1 MAKIQN
7 DELTQLMDEQRN
19 EPDSDKT
26 VASEEPDSFHANR
39 TESLNSEKTE
49 SFDADITEEIKL
61 DGLVDLNWK
70 PGDVVLDLY
79 EIKQVFTTGG
89 MGLVYHVHHRSW
101 DIDLIIK
108 SPRPEIIAQAGGT
121 ENFVT
126 EAETWVDL
134 GLHPNIV
141 TCHYVRT
148 VGGIPM
154 VFAEYVD
161 GGSLKDWI
169 ARGELYKG
177 GPKASLERILDV
189 SMQFAWGLHY
199 AHQKSLIH
207 RDVKPANVL
216 MTKDGSVKVTD
227 FGLAKARYIDVGPS
241 DDGAES
247 KSSSESESIP
257 SSKSGSISKNDSPKV
272 QSEQKTKAMMTP
284 AYCSP
289 EQAERAALVAQET
302 PTSELPELTT
312 ATDVWSW
319 ALSVME
325 MFIGGLT
332 WTTGLAGPMVLEDY
346 LNECNQDKSLQE
358 PLQEGLPDMPQEM
371 VSLLK
376 KCLESD
382 PPKRPSD
389 VSKIVE
395 ELKGIYLKSTGQDYT
410 KEFYEPSELRGD
422 NLNNKALSML
432 DLGYESKAKIFLE
445 QALTM
450 DPTHADVIYNL
461 LILQWRRGEIDD
473 LEVIAKLEW
482 QRELEHERLPW
493 DEMIARVHMERGDFS
508 SASKILEGLP
518 SQPELTELK
527 KTIENST
534 NLIEDG
540 IVFMDHEN
548 PVTSIDFSSDGRLAV
563 SGSTNDLSN
572 KNVLLIWDLVTGQVI
587 RNFEGYNHHVRSV
600 AFHPSGRYVLAGY
613 VDGVVRR
620 WSINGGRPQSEFVHS
635 IQEQKTPGPV
645 MSIACS
651 PDELYVLT
659 SSGNDLYL
667 WELQTEALKATFSG
681 HLGYVVDADFS
692 PDGSM
697 IVSCSSAGN
706 EDDQSLIIMWEVQTG
721 KQVKIFRQP
730 SVVYSVSFSED
741 GKQILTAGLW
751 GLCLWD
757 VKSGERLRTYGSEKE
772 KTRRACFSPT
782 NETILES
789 QSGYLRY
796 DTPFLRAYDK
806 HSGKC
811 IHTKELQSSQVQM
824 RFSPDVRRFSLL
836 EQSSHGLSN
845 VIRLCYFNE
854 KSYLLS
860 PLRLSAPKS
869 SVEAFDLEKLYQ
881 EELNV
886 ARIEIQMGRYT
897 NALTHL
903 RAARLLPGY
912 EQGEDV
918 TCLWYS
924 LYNKC
929 WRTTLKSLRD
939 QKTIL
944 TQGEAIVSPDGN
956 TTAIYHCWG
965 SRLGVIHIQT
975 STEQNV
981 DKKIDVQDYIYQV
994 IFRPRSKEILIA
1006 CADGTLKMWNT
1017 ERLEKV
1023 RTFIGHS
1030 NTVTT
1035 VTFSPDGRQVLSGG
1049 VDKRAILWDAET
1061 GKPLKVFKGH
1071 EEGISAV
1078 AINPNGWLVAT
1089 ASYQMNRKD
1098 YSIRLWDAKTGKCL
1112 TIIPNQYGI
1121 TSLCFG
1127 LNGRYLMAG
1136 CVDSNVYLF
1145 DAKSG
1150 EMVRTMKGHSQRVN
1164 TVAFSH
1170 ENRFG
1175 ISGSNDKTIRIWDLV
1190 KGDCLFVLSKH
1201 QHGIQ
1206 HVSISDNSQHLRSC
1220 SNEEIVIWQLEWDL
1234 VAYDETDWHDNAQRF
1249 IDLFIERHTPVADG
1263 IFRKKTE
1270 KPCWTEDDFQAL
1282 IATLGQAGFGWLRA
1296 EGVRKKLMGQRQ
1308 L

>member
-1 MAKIQN
+1 MVQKQ
-7 DELTQLMDEQRN
+7 DEDRTQWTGEPGN
-19 EPDSDKT
+19 VPDSDKT
-26 VASEEPDSFHANR
+26 IASTEP
-39 TESLNSEKTE
+39 E
-49 SFDADITEEIKL
+49 SFDEYQNDAVASDGSIAL
-61 DGLVDLNWK
+61 DWK

-79 EIKQVFTTGG
+79 EVKEVFTTGG
-89 MGLVYHVHHRSW
+89 MGLVYHVHHRNW
-101 DIDLIIK
+101 NIDLIIK
-108 SPRPEIIAQAGGT
+108 NPRPEVIAQAGGT
-121 ENFVT
+121 ESFIA

-148 VGGIPM
+148 IGGIPM

-169 ARGELYKG
+169 VRGDLYKDG
-177 GPKASLERILDV
+177 SEGSLERILDV

-199 AHQKSLIH
+199 AHQKGLVH

-216 MTKDGSVKVTD
+216 MTKGGSVKVTD
-227 FGLAKARYIDVGPS
+227 FGLAKARIQVTGATNNDEEPS
-241 DDGAES
+241 Q
-247 KSSSESESIP
+247 
-257 SSKSGSISKNDSPKV
+257 SG
-272 QSEQKTKAMMTP
+272 QKTKAMMTP

-289 EQAERAALVAQET
+289 EQAERAALASQET
-302 PTSELPELTT
+302 PVSVLPELTT

-325 MFIGGLT
+325 MFIGGIT
-332 WTTGLAGPMVLEDY
+332 WTTGLAGPMVLENY
-346 LNECNQDKSLQE
+346 LDECKQDKSLQE
-358 PLQEGLPDMPQEM
+358 PLQEGLPDMPQKLA
-371 VSLLK
+371 SLLK
-376 KCLESD
+376 KCLKPD
-382 PPKRPSD
+382 PAKRPSNMAE
-389 VSKIVE
+389 IIE
-395 ELKGIYLKSTGQDYT
+395 EMKGIYLKSTGQDYT

-432 DLGYESKAKIFLE
+432 DLGYESKAKTLLE

-473 LEVIAKLEW
+473 LKVIAKLEW
-482 QRELEHERLPW
+482 QRELAHERMPW

-534 NLIEDG
+534 NLIDNG
-540 IVFMDHEN
+540 LAFMDHEN

-563 SGSTNDLSN
+563 SGSTNDLNN

-587 RNFEGYNHHVRSV
+587 RSFEGYNHHVRSV

-620 WSINGGRPQSEFVHS
+620 WSINGGRPQSEFVNLT
-635 IQEQKTPGPV
+635 QEQKTPGPV

-651 PDELYVLT
+651 PDGLCVLT
-659 SSGNDLYL
+659 SSGKNLYL
-667 WELQTEALKATFSG
+667 WELQTEALKSTFSG
-681 HLGYVVDADFS
+681 HLGDVVDADFS

-697 IVSCSSAGN
+697 IVSCGSASN
-706 EDDQSLIIMWEVQTG
+706 EDDQSLIVMWEVRTG

-730 SVVYSVSFSED
+730 NKVYSVSFSED
-741 GKQILTAGLW
+741 GKQLLTAGLW

-757 VKSGERLRTYGSEKE
+757 VKSGKRLRTYGSENE
-772 KTRRACFSPT
+772 KTRHACFSPS

-796 DTPFLRAYDK
+796 DKAFLRAYDK

-811 IHTKELQSSQVQM
+811 INTKELQSSQVQM
-824 RFSPDVRRFSLL
+824 KFLPDVRRFTLL
-836 EQSSHGLSN
+836 EQSADGLSN
-845 VIRLCYFNE
+845 VIRLCYLNE

-869 SVEAFDLEKLYQ
+869 SVEVIDLEKLYQ
-881 EELNV
+881 EELNF
-886 ARIEIQMGRYT
+886 AKTEIQMGRYT
-897 NALTHL
+897 KALTHL
-903 RAARLLPGY
+903 RAARMLPGY
-912 EQGEDV
+912 EQGEDA
-918 TCLWYS
+918 TGLWYS
-924 LYNKC
+924 LYSRC

-939 QKTIL
+939 QKVIL
-944 TQGEAIVSPDGN
+944 SQGEAIVSPDGKS
-956 TTAIYHCWG
+956 TAIYRCWG
-965 SRLGVIHIQT
+965 CSKGVIRIQT
-975 STEQNV
+975 SDEQNV

-994 IFRPRSKEILIA
+994 LFRPRSKEILTA
-1006 CADGTLKMWNT
+1006 CDDGTLKMWNT
-1017 ERLEKV
+1017 ESLEKV
-1023 RTFIGHS
+1023 RTYFGHS
-1030 NTVTT
+1030 DKVTT
-1035 VTFSPDGRQVLSGG
+1035 VSFSPDGRQILSGG

-1061 GKPLKVFKGH
+1061 GKPLKILKGH
-1071 EEGISAV
+1071 QEGISAV

-1098 YSIRLWDAKTGKCL
+1098 YSIRLWDAKTAKCL
-1112 TIIPNQYGI
+1112 AMIPNQYGI

-1127 LNGRYLMAG
+1127 SNGRYLMAG
-1136 CVDSNVYLF
+1136 CVDNNVYFF
-1145 DAKSG
+1145 DAMSG
-1150 EMVRTMKGHSQRVN
+1150 KMMLTMKGHSQRVN

-1175 ISGSNDKTIRIWDLV
+1175 ISGSNDKTIRIWDLA
-1190 KGDCLFVLSKH
+1190 KGECLFVLNKH
-1201 QHGIQ
+1201 QSEVHN
-1206 HVSISDNSQHLRSC
+1206 VSISDNSQHLRSC
-1220 SNEEIVIWQLEWDL
+1220 SNGEVIIWQLEWDL
-1234 VAYDETDWHDNAQRF
+1234 AAYDEMDWHANAQRF
-1249 IDLFIERHTPVADG
+1249 IDLFIESHTPVADG

-1270 KPCWTEDDFQAL
+1270 KPCWTEDDFQVL
-1282 IATLGQAGFGWLRA
+1282 MATLGRAGYGWIRA
-1296 EGVRKKLMGQRQ
+1296 EGVRKKLLEQIT
-1308 L
+1308 